1 MPVIDFEI
9 LFHQLN
15 GSESSGFPA
24 IASPVHYS
32 PGGIAYLRKP
42 GVALL
47 ARPNFNMG
55 GLAGFLEGFD
65 PSLHFTEYL
74 DDPTRLPDGAQLC
87 KVAGQVCYM
96 SFGRKRTF
104 NEHAERYFNNL
115 KSSGHGSVFEHATFS
130 LLLYGISRSV
140 THELIRHRA
149 GFGYCLTGDTLIYST
164 HQIGGKPD
172 GVRKRRLDEL
182 YAMTQTP
189 HGRSR
194 IKLLRLR
201 CLDETTNTFVAGRVK
216 RIICSGLKPVFTV
229 KLTDG
234 KSITTTKEH
243 RFLTK
248 DGWMTL
254 EDAVGGLEITANG
267 TVAYGKQNVELMVNG
282 RPIYQDAEWLS
293 EQYLTKGLSQAA
305 IAELADAS
313 PHAIR
318 AWIRKHGLQKPAGSW
333 TVGKTPWNKGLH
345 YQSRPRTDTE
355 RAAVRERMKGANN
368 HRWRGG
374 TTKRAVALRRN
385 VEPLRPSIYARDNYC
400 CRLCGKQGGRL
411 SIHHILPIWARPD
424 LVYAPDNMVT
434 LCRACHFKVNNHE
447 EDYFEAFGRTVEELR
462 GATPPMARPR
472 KPWLI
477 PKPMRIVSITYAG
490 EQMTYDIEMEE
501 PHHNFI
507 ANGILTHNSQLSQ
520 RYVSGRMLRF
530 VERPE
535 YQDDE
540 DLHNQFLQRIERAA
554 SEYASLTNR
563 LLEMQQAGVSI
574 LSAEARTDLRKK
586 VQQTARSVLPNETE
600 APIVVTGN
608 ARAWRHVI
616 EMRASPH
623 AETEIRELAL
633 RIFLCLRLTDPVLFG
648 DYTIEELPDGTY
660 SVKTEYE
667 KV

>member
-1 MPVIDFEI
+1 VPVIDFEI

-15 GSESSGFPA
+15 GSESSGFPT

-74 DDPTRLPDGAQLC
+74 DDPTSLPDGAQLC

-130 LLLYGISRSV
+130 LLLYGISRSL

-149 GFGYCLTGDTLIYST
+149 GFG
-164 HQIGGKPD
+164 
-172 GVRKRRLDEL
+172 
-182 YAMTQTP
+182 
-189 HGRSR
+189 
-194 IKLLRLR
+194 
-201 CLDETTNTFVAGRVK
+201 F
-216 RIICSGLKPVFTV
+216 
-229 KLTDG
+229 
-234 KSITTTKEH
+234 
-243 RFLTK
+243 
-248 DGWMTL
+248 
-254 EDAVGGLEITANG
+254 
-267 TVAYGKQNVELMVNG
+267 
-282 RPIYQDAEWLS
+282 
-293 EQYLTKGLSQAA
+293 
-305 IAELADAS
+305 
-313 PHAIR
+313 
-318 AWIRKHGLQKPAGSW
+318 
-333 TVGKTPWNKGLH
+333 
-345 YQSRPRTDTE
+345 
-355 RAAVRERMKGANN
+355 
-368 HRWRGG
+368 
-374 TTKRAVALRRN
+374 
-385 VEPLRPSIYARDNYC
+385 
-400 CRLCGKQGGRL
+400 
-411 SIHHILPIWARPD
+411 
-424 LVYAPDNMVT
+424 
-434 LCRACHFKVNNHE
+434 
-447 EDYFEAFGRTVEELR
+447 
-462 GATPPMARPR
+462 
-472 KPWLI
+472 
-477 PKPMRIVSITYAG
+477 
-490 EQMTYDIEMEE
+490 
-501 PHHNFI
+501 
-507 ANGILTHNSQLSQ
+507 SQLSQ

-540 DLHNQFLQRIERAA
+540 DLHSQFLQRIERAA

-600 APIVVTGN
+600 APIVITGN

-648 DYTIEELPDGTY
+648 DYTIEQLADGTY

>member
-1 MPVIDFEI
+1 
-9 LFHQLN
+9 
-15 GSESSGFPA
+15 
-24 IASPVHYS
+24 
-32 PGGIAYLRKP
+32 
-42 GVALL
+42 
-47 ARPNFNMG
+47 MG

-74 DDPTRLPDGAQLC
+74 DDPTSLPDGAQLC

-140 THELIRHRA
+140 THEMVRHRA
-149 GFGYCLTGDTLIYST
+149 GFG
-164 HQIGGKPD
+164 
-172 GVRKRRLDEL
+172 
-182 YAMTQTP
+182 
-189 HGRSR
+189 
-194 IKLLRLR
+194 
-201 CLDETTNTFVAGRVK
+201 F
-216 RIICSGLKPVFTV
+216 
-229 KLTDG
+229 
-234 KSITTTKEH
+234 
-243 RFLTK
+243 
-248 DGWMTL
+248 
-254 EDAVGGLEITANG
+254 
-267 TVAYGKQNVELMVNG
+267 
-282 RPIYQDAEWLS
+282 
-293 EQYLTKGLSQAA
+293 
-305 IAELADAS
+305 
-313 PHAIR
+313 
-318 AWIRKHGLQKPAGSW
+318 
-333 TVGKTPWNKGLH
+333 
-345 YQSRPRTDTE
+345 
-355 RAAVRERMKGANN
+355 
-368 HRWRGG
+368 
-374 TTKRAVALRRN
+374 
-385 VEPLRPSIYARDNYC
+385 
-400 CRLCGKQGGRL
+400 
-411 SIHHILPIWARPD
+411 
-424 LVYAPDNMVT
+424 
-434 LCRACHFKVNNHE
+434 
-447 EDYFEAFGRTVEELR
+447 
-462 GATPPMARPR
+462 
-472 KPWLI
+472 
-477 PKPMRIVSITYAG
+477 
-490 EQMTYDIEMEE
+490 
-501 PHHNFI
+501 
-507 ANGILTHNSQLSQ
+507 SQLSQ

-540 DLHNQFLQRIERAA
+540 DLHSQFLQRIERAA

-648 DYTIEELPDGTY
+648 DYTIEQLADGTY